1 MRLLASCARKIGSHL
16 ARATRILADRVRFFA
31 RERENV
37 GQEGIDALVHW
48 GLSRPAYEPR

>member
-37 GQEGIDALVHW
+37 GQEGFDALVHRVSPPYR
-48 GLSRPAYEPR
+48 LSA